1 MAFVPCV
8 DLSMSFA
15 QSDFGLFMERVVYLQ
30 YSRFSLIYDSN
41 PEAWA

>member
-1 MAFVPCV
+1 MAFVLCV

-15 QSDFGLFMERVVYLQ
+15 QSDFGLFMERVGTLLVFQIL
-30 YSRFSLIYDSN
+30 SYDSN